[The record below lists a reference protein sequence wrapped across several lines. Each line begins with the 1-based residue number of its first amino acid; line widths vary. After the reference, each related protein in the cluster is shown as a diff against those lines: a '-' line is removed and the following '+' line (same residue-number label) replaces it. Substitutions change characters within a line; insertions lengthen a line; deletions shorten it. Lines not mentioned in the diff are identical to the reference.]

1 MLLGVSFLFWVL
13 VSFFGCYPREC
24 GLYEASDG
32 PHGPQAPGP
41 VIGSDDEHLKWAWP
55 LTNSAQEKK
64 MREHTFTADKG
75 HRVHTAEN
83 IRAAGPM
90 GPLESIKPS

>member
-1 MLLGVSFLFWVL
+1 MKGTCFVESQFVLLKIVVLLGVSFLSGVL

-41 VIGSDDEHLKWAWP
+41 VIGSDDEHLKWARP
-55 LTNSAQEKK
+55 LTNCAQEKIN
-64 MREHTFTADKG
+64 A
-75 HRVHTAEN
+75 
-83 IRAAGPM
+83 
-90 GPLESIKPS
+90 